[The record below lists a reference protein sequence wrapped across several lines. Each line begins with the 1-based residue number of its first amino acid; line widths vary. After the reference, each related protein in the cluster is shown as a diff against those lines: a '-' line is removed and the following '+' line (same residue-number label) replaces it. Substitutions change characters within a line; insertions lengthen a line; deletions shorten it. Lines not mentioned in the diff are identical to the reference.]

1 MQELSYSFHVGVDKN
16 KSLEGRRLAKNSKY
30 DSKSKPNNAIQTQA
44 QLTKADN
51 HNLRKYENNPERIEV
66 IVGTN
71 NLVEDVKN
79 TYLELFEETRIKFNS
94 NQKRNDRKIENY
106 FKHISDDNKHDLAI
120 PIILEIGDMYY
131 WSTISEEDKRKMT
144 IVFKKQIKDLEKI
157 IPNFKISNAVIHYD
171 EASPHMHIMGVAY
184 KQGNKNGMSVQVGKA
199 SVFTKDSLLKIQDQ
213 MRELCIK
220 EFNETYNLNYTL
232 KLKQEGRN
240 QDINVNDMAHYQQS
254 TRNIKKSQEALE
266 KLNED
271 AYKLNEKSKEV
282 YELVNN
288 LKSQTLNKNN
298 FTISKDDIEKINDY
312 IVDSRK
318 STNNILSTNEITNIV
333 NEYKDDLKNH
343 KKEVRQLKE
352 TIKDQDS
359 TIKDL
364 TNSNDLLVKSNEN
377 LKKENFNLQALVS
390 ALKDAIQKIKTIIT
404 TEVINGLIP
413 KAILDKLEN
422 LGLFKTEKNKNVER
436 TK

>member
-79 TYLELFEETRIKFNS
+79 TYLELFEEARIEFNS
-94 NQKRNDRKIENY
+94 KQKRNDRKIDNY

-240 QDINVNDMAHYQQS
+240 QDINVNDMVHYQQS

-266 KLNED
+266 KLNEG
-271 AYKLNEKSKEV
+271 ANKLNEKSKEV

-343 KKEVRQLKE
+343 KKEVKQLKE

-364 TNSNDLLVKSNEN
+364 TNSNDLLVKSNES

-413 KAILDKLEN
+413 KAILDKLED

>member
-16 KSLEGRRLAKNSKY
+16 KSLQGRRLAKSSKY

-79 TYLELFEETRIKFNS
+79 TYLELFEEARIEFNS
-94 NQKRNDRKIENY
+94 KQKRNDRKIENY
-106 FKHISDDNKHDLAI
+106 FKHISNDNKHDLAI

-199 SVFTKDSLLKIQDQ
+199 SVFTKDSLLKIQEQ

-240 QDINVNDMAHYQQS
+240 LDINVNDMVHYQQS

-271 AYKLNEKSKEV
+271 ANKLNEKSKEV

-298 FTISKDDIEKINDY
+298 FTISKDDIEMINDY

-318 STNNILSTNEITNIV
+318 STHNILSTNEITNIV
-333 NEYKDDLKNH
+333 NEYKDDLKSH
-343 KKEVRQLKE
+343 QKEVRQLKE
-352 TIKDQDS
+352 AIKDKDS
-359 TIKDL
+359 TIKEL
-364 TNSNDLLVKSNEN
+364 TDSNDLLVKSNDS
-377 LKKENFNLQALVS
+377 LKKDNFNLQALVS

-413 KAILDKLEN
+413 RAILDKLED
-422 LGLFKTEKNKNVER
+422 LGLFKIEKNKNVER